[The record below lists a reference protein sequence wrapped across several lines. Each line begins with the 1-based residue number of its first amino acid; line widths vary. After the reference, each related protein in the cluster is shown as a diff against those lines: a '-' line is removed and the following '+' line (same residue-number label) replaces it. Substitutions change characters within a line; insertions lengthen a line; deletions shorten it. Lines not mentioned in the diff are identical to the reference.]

1 MQKVDLVVKKREV
14 SGKGP
19 ARQLRMK
26 GLIPAVLYGGGK
38 ATALTLNP
46 LDVHK
51 IVHSKSGEN
60 TMLNMKFE
68 GETGQKDRLAIF
80 RDFQK
85 DPLTGAVLHV
95 DLFEISIDK
104 PIRVKVP
111 LEMTG
116 SAAGIKEGGILQHLI
131 REVEIEGLPM
141 AIPDH
146 LKFDVSSL
154 AIGHAVHVDEIPL
167 VEGIKMLS
175 EGRQVV
181 VSIAAPM
188 SEEKLTALLETTPKE
203 TKEPELLGKKKEEE
217 AAPATEGK
225 GEGKAKKE
233 EEKKEPKAK

>member
-1 MQKVDLVVKKREV
+1 MQKVDLVVKNRET

-26 GLIPAVLYGGGK
+26 GLIPAVLYSSGK

-116 SAAGIKEGGILQHLI
+116 SAAGVKEGGILQHLI

-146 LKFDVSSL
+146 LRFDVSSL
-154 AIGHAVHVDEIPL
+154 AIGQAVHVDEIPL

-175 EGRQVV
+175 EARQVV
-181 VSIAAPM
+181 VSISAPM
-188 SEEKLTALLETTPKE
+188 SEEKLTALLESAPKE
-203 TKEPELLGKKKEEE
+203 TKEPEVLGKKKEEE
-217 AAPATEGK
+217 AAPAAEGK
-225 GEGKAKKE
+225 GEGKGKKE